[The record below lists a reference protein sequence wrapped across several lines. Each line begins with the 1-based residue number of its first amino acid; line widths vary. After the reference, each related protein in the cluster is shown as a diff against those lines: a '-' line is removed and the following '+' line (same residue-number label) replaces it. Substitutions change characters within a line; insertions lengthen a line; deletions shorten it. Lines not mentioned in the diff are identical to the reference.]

1 MYSAVVCCTL
11 PVFILFTVHK
21 AVIHIELNVSQGRN
35 VDALIVYFGEDPAKC
50 PFEQG
55 I

>member
-11 PVFILFTVHK
+11 QTFLLFTVGK
-21 AVIHIELNVSQGRN
+21 AIIHLKLNVLQGRN